1 MHEEHII
8 FFYPII
14 ESPDSELVRIMIGKF
29 FLR

>member
-1 MHEEHII
+1 MKSTI

-14 ESPDSELVRIMIGKF
+14 ESPDSELVRIMIRKF